1 MPEERRIP
9 TPAPADLPSF
19 KILVD
24 GNPISA
30 EYQVQGVLISRS
42 FNRVA
47 EAQIHI
53 LDGDPTAE
61 DFKASAA
68 DDFVPGN
75 EIEIQ
80 VGYHGNEERLFRGM
94 IVRHG
99 IRIYQKRP
107 SVLRVECKD
116 VAVKLTVGRSNAYYY
131 EMTDAEIM
139 EDLANA
145 AGLTP
150 EVDAIP
156 VSHPGMVQFYASDWD
171 FILTRAEANG
181 RLISTED
188 GTLVVK
194 APDASAD
201 PVLSLTYG
209 GNILDFEA
217 HMDARHQYETA
228 QAYAWDAANQEM
240 LEIEGADAAAESPGN
255 LSESDLAGVIGRAGR
270 VLKHGGQLSDAEL
283 QAWADGQRLKSGYAK
298 VRGRVRI
305 QGFGQVRPGD
315 MIELKGVGDRFN
327 GKALVSGVRHE
338 INTRNWESDI
348 SFGLD
353 PDWFGSVRRDLVEAP
368 ANGLLPGIDGL
379 HIGLVTALEG
389 DPDGEDR
396 IQLRIPMID
405 PAEEGIWARVA
416 TLDAGEER
424 GSFFRP
430 EIGDE
435 VLLGFLNN
443 DPRNPV
449 VLGMLNSSAKPAP
462 LAAADDNHE
471 KGFVT
476 RSGIKLLFNDDT
488 RTVTLETPNGNRLVV
503 DDDSGSVTVEDENSN
518 ALKMDSSG
526 ITLES
531 AADIT
536 IKASGDVNIEGANL
550 SGTASAQAKL
560 EGSAGAELS
569 SSGTT
574 TVKGSIVQIN

>member
-24 GNPISA
+24 GRQVSA
-30 EYQVQGVLISRS
+30 EYQVQAVVVSRS

-47 EAQIHI
+47 EAQLVI
-53 LDGDPTAE
+53 LDGDPATE
-61 DFKASAA
+61 DFKASTA
-68 DDFVPGN
+68 DEFVPGK

-80 VGYHGNEERLFRGM
+80 AGYHGDEERLFSGI

-99 IRIYQKRP
+99 IRVFQRRP
-107 SVLRVECKD
+107 SVLRLECKD
-116 VAVKLTVGRSNAYYY
+116 VAVRLSVGRNSAYHY
-131 EMTDAEIM
+131 ESSDAEII
-139 EDLANA
+139 ETLASE
-145 AGLTP
+145 AGLTSDIEAT
-150 EVDAIP
+150 EVT
-156 VSHPGMVQFYASDWD
+156 HQGMVQFYASDWD

-181 RLISTED
+181 RLVSTED

-201 PVLSLTYG
+201 SVLSLTYG

-217 HMDARHQYETA
+217 HMDARSQYETA
-228 QAYAWDAANQEM
+228 EAYAWDAANQEM
-240 LEIEGADAAAESPGN
+240 LEVEGADAGAISPGN
-255 LSESDLAGVIGRAGR
+255 LGESDLAAVIGRDAS
-270 VLKHGGQLSDAEL
+270 VLKHAGQLSDVEL
-283 QAWADGQRLKSGYAK
+283 QAWADGQRLKSGYSK

-315 MIELKGVGDRFN
+315 MIELNGLGDRFN
-327 GKALVSGVRHE
+327 GRALVCGVRHE
-338 INTRNWESDI
+338 ISRKNWESDI

-353 PDWFGSVRRDLVEAP
+353 PDWFASVRRDVVEAP
-368 ANGLLPGIDGL
+368 ANGLLPAIDGL
-379 HIGLVTALEG
+379 QIGLVTALEG

-396 IQLRIPMID
+396 IQVRIPMID

-416 TLDAGEER
+416 TLDAGDGR

-443 DPRNPV
+443 DPRNPI

-462 LAAADDNHE
+462 LAGSDDNHE

-476 RSGIKLLFNDDT
+476 RSGIKLLFNDDIQ
-488 RTVTLETPNGNRLVV
+488 TVTLETPNGNKLLL
-503 DDDSGSVTVEDENSN
+503 DDGAGSITVEDENGN
-518 ALKMDSSG
+518 HLKLESSG

-531 AADIT
+531 AADIN
-536 IKASGDVNIEGANL
+536 IKASGDVNIEGTNL
-550 SGTASAQAKL
+550 NASATAQAKL

-569 SSGTT
+569 SGGST
-574 TVKGSIVQIN
+574 TVKGSMVQIN